1 MLFGLT
7 GSAGTGKTTLAK
19 RIAEDL
25 GIEYMPASVT
35 ETAKKHGFNSVGVLN
50 LQERMK
56 LQEKLLEDHIQMVC
70 KADRPL
76 IVDRTPIDFI
86 GYMMGELDM
95 HSHMRLSAE
104 EIAWIEEYKNLC
116 LEATVKLYDY
126 VFILKQLDSYE
137 IKDSRP
143 ADNRA
148 YQTHTQLI
156 MQGCMSEVY
165 GRLNFMVVRNQD
177 LEARAELL
185 HNTLVQ
191 RMDDISKERASS
203 AHIH

>member
-19 RIAEDL
+19 RVAEDL
-25 GIEYMPASVT
+25 GIEYMPASVS

-50 LQERMK
+50 LQDRIK
-56 LQEKLLEDHIQMVC
+56 LQEKLLEDHVEMVC
-70 KADRPL
+70 RADRPL
-76 IVDRTPIDFI
+76 IVDRTPIDFV

-95 HSHMRLSAE
+95 HSHMRLTPE
-104 EIAWIEEYKNLC
+104 EIAWVEDYKRLC
-116 LEATVKLYDY
+116 LETTVKLYDY
-126 VFILKQLDSYE
+126 VFILSQLDSYE
-137 IKDSRP
+137 IKETRP

-156 MQGCMSEVY
+156 MQGCTSEIH
-165 GRLNFMVVRNQD
+165 GRLNYMVIRNQD
-177 LEARAELL
+177 LHTREEIL

>member
-35 ETAKKHGFNSVGVLN
+35 ETAKKYGFNSVGVLS
-50 LQERMK
+50 LQQRMK

-104 EIAWIEEYKNLC
+104 EIAWVEEYKNLC
-116 LEATVKLYDY
+116 LETTVKLYDY
-126 VFILKQLDSYE
+126 VFILSQLDSYE
-137 IKDSRP
+137 IKDTRP

-148 YQTHTQLI
+148 YQSHTQLI
-156 MQGCMSEVY
+156 MQGCMHDLH
-165 GRLNFMVVRNQD
+165 GRLNYMVIRSKD
-177 LEARAELL
+177 LEAREEAL
-185 HNTLVQ
+185 HSTLVQ